1 MGLANRDP
9 ITVYIYPTWRLRLTL
24 GPVAATATLF
34 VTLTALG
41 LLLVHDWRIS
51 IGLLAAQYVGVFAL
65 VALQWPITMA
75 VVKLITGWI
84 AGTVLS
90 MAVLSTPEVR
100 DDVNAGPANRSPRF
114 EPDKYLPSSRIFYL
128 LASVLV
134 CLAIITQVLR
144 MQPNLPDL
152 PTEQAWGSLI
162 LIGLGL
168 LKLGFSSKPLP
179 TILGLLTVFAGLEIL
194 YANLD
199 SAPLTAG
206 LLAGVN
212 LALALGGAYLLLA
225 PHMEES
231 E

>member
-1 MGLANRDP
+1 LALEP
-9 ITVYIYPTWRLRLTL
+9 L
-24 GPVAATATLF
+24 AALAALF
-34 VTLTALG
+34 ITLTALG
-41 LLLVHDWRIS
+41 LLLVNDWRVS

-65 VALQWPITMA
+65 IAMQWPVTMA
-75 VVKLITGWI
+75 AVKLITGWI

-100 DDVNAGPANRSPRF
+100 EEINASTPIKDNLIGQ
-114 EPDKYLPSSRIFYL
+114 DKYLPTSRIFYL
-128 LASVLV
+128 LAAALV
-134 CLAIITQVLR
+134 CLAVITQALR
-144 MQPNLPDL
+144 MQANLPDL
-152 PTEQAWGSLI
+152 PIEQSWGSLI
-162 LIGLGL
+162 LVGLGL
-168 LKLGFSSKPLP
+168 LKLGFSSKPLS
-179 TILGLLTVFAGLEIL
+179 TVLGLLTVLAGFEIL

-206 LLAGVN
+206 LLSGVN

>member
-1 MGLANRDP
+1 MGLINYDP
-9 ITVYIYPTWRLRLTL
+9 PLVDIHPIWRLGLAL
-24 GPVAATATLF
+24 EPIAVSATIF
-34 VTLTALG
+34 VTMTALG
-41 LLLVHDWRIS
+41 LLLVHDWRVS

-65 VALQWPITMA
+65 VAMEWPITMA

-100 DDVNAGPANRSPRF
+100 DDVNLIQANHDQIISQ
-114 EPDKYLPSSRIFYL
+114 DTDLPSSRIFYL
-128 LASVLV
+128 LAVVLV
-134 CLAIITQVLR
+134 CLAVITQALQ
-144 MQPNLPDL
+144 MQPSLPDL
-152 PTEQAWGSLI
+152 PTEQVWGSLI

-168 LKLGFSSKPLP
+168 FKLGFSSKPLP
-179 TILGLLTVFAGLEIL
+179 IILGLLTVFAGFEIL

-212 LALALGGAYLLLA
+212 LALSLGGAYLLLA
-225 PHMEES
+225 PHMEEN